1 MNNDIRTVIKDWKYT
16 PDKVSVRKIKSAD
29 GQVRIQMR
37 LDLGL
42 LQMESTGR
50 PDGKRPENCES
61 LLDYYQK
68 KLAQYKR
75 EHRTEIGFELTGSDC
90 KKLRDEA
97 LMYYHRYLA
106 CFILEEY
113 EQVLSDTQ
121 RNLEVFDLCAK
132 YASRKG
138 DRMIF
143 DQHRPYL
150 VMMNTRAKAKMAEKS
165 GKYPIALKYIKTG
178 LKEIKKLYDDAEQ
191 IEDFPYAPETEILK
205 NLAKKIR
212 TKLPANPIRILK
224 KKLEIAIT
232 NEDFSEAARIRD
244 QIKHFR
250 QKKKKKKK

>member
-1 MNNDIRTVIKDWKYT
+1 MNSDIREIIKDWKYN
-16 PDKVSVRKIKSAD
+16 PDKVSVRKIKSVD
-29 GQVRIQMR
+29 GKTRIQMR

-42 LQMESTGR
+42 LQMETAGR

-61 LLDYYQK
+61 LLEYYHQ

-75 EHRTEIGFELTGSDC
+75 EHQTEIGFELSGSEC

-113 EQVLSDTQ
+113 EQVLADTQ
-121 RNLEVFDLCAK
+121 RNLEVFDLCTK

-150 VMMNTRAKAKMAEKS
+150 VMMNTRAKAQLASKS
-165 GKYPIALKYIKTG
+165 GKYPRALKYIKTG
-178 LKEIKKLYDDAEQ
+178 LKEIKKLYDDADQ

-205 NLAKKIR
+205 KLARKIR
-212 TKLPANPIRILK
+212 SKLPANPIRILK
-224 KKLEIAIT
+224 KRLDRAV
-232 NEDFSEAARIRD
+232 NEENFSEAAKIRD
-244 QIKHFR
+244 QIKHF
-250 QKKKKKKK
+250 QQAKKKKK